1 LQTFSFH
8 NIYLFYKELVF
19 LSNIIKLNKGV
30 NKGPHKGGTD
40 NGSPKA
46 KIEFTRE
53 EYNSLAELLILG
65 EMVINSRRDE
75 SEIDHKYIELQQ
87 KIFAHAKEAG
97 ASDMIEFNASENLGR
112 PSALLLEEVVW
123 PLIDDYDD
131 MTLWD
136 ELSIRLAER
145 DAIAKYGREKIMLL
159 PDAEL
164 AKIQEPLIDKYY
176 DEFLDNGLDNVLIR
190 GLV

>member
-1 LQTFSFH
+1 M
-8 NIYLFYKELVF
+8 
-19 LSNIIKLNKGV
+19 SNIIKLNKGV
-30 NKGPHKGGTD
+30 NKGPHKGGAD

-75 SEIDHKYIELQQ
+75 SEIDHKYIDVQQ
-87 KIFAHAKEAG
+87 KVFSHAKEAG
-97 ASDMIEFNASENLGR
+97 AGDMIEFNASENLGR
-112 PSALLLEEVVW
+112 PTALLLEEVVW

-176 DEFLDNGLDNVLIR
+176 DEFIDNGLNNVLVR
-190 GLV
+190 GIV

>member
-1 LQTFSFH
+1 
-8 NIYLFYKELVF
+8 
-19 LSNIIKLNKGV
+19 LSNIIKLNKGF
-30 NKGPHKGGTD
+30 NKGPHKGGAD
-40 NGSPKA
+40 SGSSKT

-53 EYNSLAELLILG
+53 EYNCLAELLILG

-75 SEIDHKYIELQQ
+75 SEIDHKYIDVQQ
-87 KIFAHAKEAG
+87 KVFAHAKEAG
-97 ASDMIEFNASENLGR
+97 AGDMIEFNVSENLGR
-112 PSALLLEEVVW
+112 PTALLLEEVVW

-164 AKIQEPLIDKYY
+164 AKIQEPLVDKYF
-176 DEFLDNGLDNVLIR
+176 DEFIDNGLNNVLVR
-190 GLV
+190 GIV